1 MTCPPNVDGC
11 IPDSKCTSCH
21 STCAP
26 GSCMSKS
33 PGQCSD
39 EDCTAC
45 PAGSYLLPRVVH
57 AYDGVQQFSEVS
69 AAAKAKKS
77 IEDPAQADLPQMQR
91 LYAFKTGLRLPVSG
105 MCNACPGS
113 ESGCK
118 ECQIVGPSGSGVRSW
133 RCVHPPGAFDHD
145 MLAMISSLVCR
156 SQKVPA
162 QRLPG
167 PPPWGCG
174 TNIRV
179 QRVGGGIR
187 AQRNSRYC
195 VCELRRRKSC
205 RWRVLCACQRLH
217 TITRES
223 KDHRLLSLDKL
234 PLAGLRRDQNRQ
246 EIRRMCRGSG

>member
-1 MTCPPNVDGC
+1 MPSDPYPFILVLSPDWLAPAVACIRWGIVGLEAETSGVTCPPNVDGC

-57 AYDGVQQFSEVS
+57 DYDGVQQFSEVS
-69 AAAKAKKS
+69 AAAKVKKS
-77 IEDPAQADLPQMQR
+77 IEDPALADLPQMQR

-113 ESGCK
+113 ESGCN

-133 RCVHPPGAFDHD
+133 RCVHPPGAF
-145 MLAMISSLVCR
+145 
-156 SQKVPA
+156 
-162 QRLPG
+162 
-167 PPPWGCG
+167 
-174 TNIRV
+174 
-179 QRVGGGIR
+179 
-187 AQRNSRYC
+187 
-195 VCELRRRKSC
+195 
-205 RWRVLCACQRLH
+205 
-217 TITRES
+217 
-223 KDHRLLSLDKL
+223 
-234 PLAGLRRDQNRQ
+234 
-246 EIRRMCRGSG
+246 